1 MTEHQ
6 IRVQIH
12 AILDSHAEVLHAIR
26 TAHTRM
32 KEAFEAHDGALVSAI
47 EANGAA
53 LTLLNR
59 LLDEGVEG
67 NTGQ

>member
-1 MTEHQ
+1 MNEHQ

-26 TAHTRM
+26 TSHAKM
-32 KEAFEAHDGALVSAI
+32 KEAFDAHDAALVSAI

-53 LTLLNR
+53 LKLLNR
-59 LLDEGVEG
+59 VMDEGVEG
-67 NTGQ
+67 